1 VKYIDE
7 FRDGT
12 AAARLAQAIRL
23 EVRPGRSYRFME
35 FCGGHTH
42 AIARYGLADLLPPE
56 VTLIHGPGCPVCVL
70 PVGRIDQAIRL
81 ALDCDAILC
90 SYGDC
95 LRVPGSDGVS
105 LLKARARGGD
115 IRMVYSSADAVAL
128 ARRYPERQ
136 VVFFAVGFETTAPA
150 TAVAVRQAAELGL
163 ANFSVL
169 CCHVLTPPAIAA
181 ILEPDPAPGAP
192 APRLDGLIGPA
203 HVSVII
209 GSRPY
214 EFVAERHQRPLVIAG
229 FEPLDVMQAIRM
241 LVRQVNE
248 GRAEVENEFTR
259 AVDRDGNR
267 KAQRLLEEVFEL
279 RERFEWRGLGSLAAS
294 ALRLRSAYAQFDAER
309 RFALDCPVVPDHK
322 ACECAAVLRGARRPQ
337 DCRIFGTACTPE
349 TPVGACM
356 VSAEGACAAHFTYGR
371 CRDAA

>member
-1 VKYIDE
+1 MKYIDE
-7 FRDGT
+7 FRDG
-12 AAARLAQAIRL
+12 AAAGRLATAIRA
-23 EVRPGRSYRFME
+23 EASPGRSYRFME

-81 ALDCDAILC
+81 ALEHGAILC

-95 LRVPGSDGVS
+95 LRVPASGGMS
-105 LLKARARGGD
+105 LLKARAHGGD
-115 IRMVYSSADAVAL
+115 VRMVYSSADAVAL
-128 ARRYPERQ
+128 ARRHPERQ

-150 TAVAVRQAAELGL
+150 TAVAVRQAAERGL

-181 ILEPDPAPGAP
+181 ILDPDPGGGLP

-209 GSRPY
+209 GTRPY
-214 EFVAERHQRPLVIAG
+214 EFVAERHRRPLVIAG

-248 GRAEVENEFTR
+248 GRSDVENEFTR
-259 AVDRDGNR
+259 AVDRDGNL
-267 KAQRLLEEVFEL
+267 KALRLLEEVFEL
-279 RERFEWRGLGSLAAS
+279 RDRFEWRGLGTLPSS
-294 ALRLRSAYAQFDAER
+294 ALRLRAAYAGFDAER
-309 RFALDCPVVPDHK
+309 RFALDYAAVPDHK

-356 VSAEGACAAHFTYGR
+356 VSAEGACAAHYSYGR
-371 CRDAA
+371 YRDAA

>member
-1 VKYIDE
+1 MKYIDE
-7 FRDGT
+7 FRDGEAAGRL
-12 AAARLAQAIRL
+12 AAAIRA

-81 ALDCDAILC
+81 ALEHDAILC

-95 LRVPGSDGVS
+95 LRVPASGGVS

-128 ARRYPERQ
+128 ARRHPERQ

-150 TAVAVRQAAELGL
+150 TAVAVRQAAAQGL
-163 ANFSVL
+163 ENFSVL

-181 ILEPDPAPGAP
+181 ILDPDPGGGLP
-192 APRLDGLIGPA
+192 APCLDGLIGPA

-209 GSRPY
+209 GTCPY
-214 EFVAERHQRPLVIAG
+214 EFVAERHRRPLVIAG
-229 FEPLDVMQAIRM
+229 FEPLDVMQAVRM
-241 LVRQVNE
+241 LVRQVND

-267 KAQRLLEEVFEL
+267 KALRLLDEVFEL
-279 RERFEWRGLGSLAAS
+279 RERFEWRGLGILPAS
-294 ALRLRSAYAQFDAER
+294 ALRLRRDYAAFDAER
-309 RFALDCPVVPDHK
+309 RFALDCAAVPDHK

-356 VSAEGACAAHFTYGR
+356 VSAEGACAAHYTYGR
-371 CRDAA
+371 YRDAA